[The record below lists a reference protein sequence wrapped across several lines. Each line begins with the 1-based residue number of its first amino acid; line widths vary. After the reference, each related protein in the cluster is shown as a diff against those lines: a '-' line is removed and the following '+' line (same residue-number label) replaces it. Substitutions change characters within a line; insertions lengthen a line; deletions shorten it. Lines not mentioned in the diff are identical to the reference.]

1 MIVLVKDK
9 HYQPLATLE
18 EAQEKVNAG
27 WNVHINKTGKKLVK
41 AAKKTTAKKTT
52 AKKTTKKKGDK

>member
-9 HYQPLATLE
+9 HYKPVATFE
-18 EAQEKVNAG
+18 EAQKEVNAG

-41 AAKKTTAKKTT
+41 EKV
-52 AKKTTKKKGDK
+52 AKKTTKK